1 MTRFV
6 AGSVYRQEAVLVA
19 WTSHIWSD
27 THHSS
32 LRLKK
37 NCIYSYSALWSLYI
51 LWAGCFKSCVRTSS
65 TLTEEIN
72 REKYQG
78 LRWKCL
84 YSGSIVTSYQK
95 NMLVIAMRCG
105 TVVILFR
112 ADLFVIWLISWRFQ
126 LEKKAWDETGVV
138 FSSFSVSLLLV
149 I

>member
-1 MTRFV
+1 M

-19 WTSHIWSD
+19 WTSHICSD

-32 LRLKK
+32 LRLK
-37 NCIYSYSALWSLYI
+37 NCMYSYSALWSLYI
-51 LWAGCFKSCVRTSS
+51 LSAGCFKSCGRTSS
-65 TLTEEIN
+65 TLIEEIN

-84 YSGSIVTSYQK
+84 CSGSIMTSYQK
-95 NMLVIAMRCG
+95 NMLLIAMQCG

-112 ADLFVIWLISWRFQ
+112 AALFVIWLISWGFQ
-126 LEKKAWDETGVV
+126 LEKKAWDEMGVV
-138 FSSFSVSLLLV
+138 FSSFLVGLLLV